1 MALLIFVYFIKIGTF
16 TFGSGWSILA
26 QMEQEF
32 VDKRHWITKAELL
45 DLLAV
50 GKSLPGIMIPL
61 IMEEMAGHGW
71 MSADDLTNLI
81 AIAEM
86 TLGSLGVNCATFAG
100 TQTAGAA
107 GGLVAVLGVL
117 SPAFTLTLAAAVFF
131 HKFKDSKVMSYIMR
145 VVKPLCIGMILE
157 VLISLSG
164 NTYLDA
170 GSISWM
176 GIAIGLLCFWLLQK
190 RKMSVPKVIGIAA
203 ALGVVGF
210 GVL

>member
-1 MALLIFVYFIKIGTF
+1 MLETLVQLFVAFARIGF
-16 TFGSGWSILA
+16 TSFGGTS
-26 QMEQEF
+26 
-32 VDKRHWITKAELL
+32 
-45 DLLAV
+45 
-50 GKSLPGIMIPL
+50 MIPL
-61 IMEEMAGHGW
+61 ILDEMSSHGW
-71 MSADDLTNLI
+71 MSAEDLTNLI

-86 TLGSLGVNCATFAG
+86 TPGSLGVNCATFAG
-100 TQTAGAA
+100 TQTAGAI

-131 HKFKDSKVMSYIMR
+131 QKFRDSKVMTYIMK

-157 VLISLSG
+157 VLVSLSMS
-164 NTYLDA
+164 TYTGEA
-170 GSISWM
+170 GGVSII

-190 RKMSVPKVIGIAA
+190 KKMSVPKVIGIAA

>member
-1 MALLIFVYFIKIGTF
+1 MLETLVQLFFAFARIGF
-16 TFGSGWSILA
+16 TSFGGTS
-26 QMEQEF
+26 
-32 VDKRHWITKAELL
+32 
-45 DLLAV
+45 
-50 GKSLPGIMIPL
+50 MIPL
-61 IMEEMAGHGW
+61 ILDEMSSHGW

-86 TLGSLGVNCATFAG
+86 TPGSLGVNCATFAG
-100 TQTAGAA
+100 TQTAGAI
-107 GGLVAVLGVL
+107 GG

-131 HKFKDSKVMSYIMR
+131 QKFRTSKVMGWIMK

-157 VLISLSG
+157 VLLSLSLS
-164 NTYLDA
+164 TYA
-170 GSISWM
+170 GEGGIRFV

-190 RKMSVPKVIGIAA
+190 KKMSVPKVIGIAA

>member
-1 MALLIFVYFIKIGTF
+1 
-16 TFGSGWSILA
+16 
-26 QMEQEF
+26 
-32 VDKRHWITKAELL
+32 
-45 DLLAV
+45 
-50 GKSLPGIMIPL
+50 
-61 IMEEMAGHGW
+61 
-71 MSADDLTNLI
+71 
-81 AIAEM
+81 
-86 TLGSLGVNCATFAG
+86 
-100 TQTAGAA
+100 
-107 GGLVAVLGVL
+107 
-117 SPAFTLTLAAAVFF
+117 
-131 HKFKDSKVMSYIMR
+131 MR

-170 GSISWM
+170 GGISWM

>member
-1 MALLIFVYFIKIGTF
+1 MLETLVQLFLSFAKIGF
-16 TFGSGWSILA
+16 TSFGGAS
-26 QMEQEF
+26 
-32 VDKRHWITKAELL
+32 
-45 DLLAV
+45 
-50 GKSLPGIMIPL
+50 MIPL

-86 TLGSLGVNCATFAG
+86 TPGSLGVNCATFAG
-100 TQTAGAA
+100 TQTAGAV

-170 GSISWM
+170 GGISWM

>member
-1 MALLIFVYFIKIGTF
+1 MGADAQPQQ
-16 TFGSGWSILA
+16 LA
-26 QMEQEF
+26 AAGGN
-32 VDKRHWITKAELL
+32 VAELGVQPPVGSVGL
-45 DLLAV
+45 GGPLAEQ
-50 GKSLPGIMIPL
+50 LPGIMITNITML
-61 IMEEMAGHGW
+61 FGYQMAG
-71 MSADDLTNLI
+71 
-81 AIAEM
+81 
-86 TLGSLGVNCATFAG
+86 V
-100 TQTAGAA
+100 A
-107 GGLVAVLGVL
+107 GGILAVLGVL
-117 SPAFTLTLAAAVFF
+117 SPAFTLTLAAVFF

-170 GSISWM
+170 GGISWM

>member
-1 MALLIFVYFIKIGTF
+1 MEKTIARPQGVRMALLLLGYFIKIGTF

-50 GKSLPGIMIPL
+50 GKSLPGIMITNITML
-61 IMEEMAGHGW
+61 FGYQMAG
-71 MSADDLTNLI
+71 
-81 AIAEM
+81 
-86 TLGSLGVNCATFAG
+86 V
-100 TQTAGAA
+100 A
-107 GGLVAVLGVL
+107 GGILAVLGVL

-170 GSISWM
+170 GGISWM

-203 ALGVVGF
+203 VLGVVGF

>member
-1 MALLIFVYFIKIGTF
+1 MLETLVQLFLSFARIGF
-16 TFGSGWSILA
+16 TSFGGTS
-26 QMEQEF
+26 
-32 VDKRHWITKAELL
+32 
-45 DLLAV
+45 
-50 GKSLPGIMIPL
+50 MIPL
-61 IMEEMAGHGW
+61 IMDEMSSHGW
-71 MSADDLTNLI
+71 MTADELTNLI

-86 TLGSLGVNCATFAG
+86 TPGSLGVNCATFAG
-100 TQTAGAA
+100 TQTAGAI

-131 HKFKDSKVMSYIMR
+131 QKFRTSKVMGCIMR

-157 VLISLSG
+157 VLLSLSG
-164 NTYLDA
+164 SAYLSET
-170 GSISWM
+170 GISVM

-190 RKMSVPKVIGIAA
+190 KKMSVPKVIGIAA

>member
-1 MALLIFVYFIKIGTF
+1 MLETLMQLFFAFARIGF
-16 TFGSGWSILA
+16 TSFGGTS
-26 QMEQEF
+26 
-32 VDKRHWITKAELL
+32 
-45 DLLAV
+45 
-50 GKSLPGIMIPL
+50 MIPL
-61 IMEEMAGHGW
+61 ILDEMESHGW
-71 MSADDLTNLI
+71 MTAEDLTNLI

-86 TLGSLGVNCATFAG
+86 TPGSLGVNCATFAG
-100 TQTAGAA
+100 TQTAGPV

-131 HKFKDSKVMSYIMR
+131 TRFRESKVMGYIMR

-157 VLISLSG
+157 VLLSLSAS
-164 NTYLDA
+164 TY
-170 GSISWM
+170 GTETGISVV

>member
-1 MALLIFVYFIKIGTF
+1 MGLG
-16 TFGSGWSILA
+16 GPLA
-26 QMEQEF
+26 EQ
-32 VDKRHWITKAELL
+32 
-45 DLLAV
+45 
-50 GKSLPGIMIPL
+50 LPGIMITNITML
-61 IMEEMAGHGW
+61 FGYQMAG
-71 MSADDLTNLI
+71 
-81 AIAEM
+81 
-86 TLGSLGVNCATFAG
+86 V
-100 TQTAGAA
+100 A
-107 GGLVAVLGVL
+107 GGILAVLGVL

>member
-1 MALLIFVYFIKIGTF
+1 MLETLVQLFLSFARIGF
-16 TFGSGWSILA
+16 TSFGGTS
-26 QMEQEF
+26 
-32 VDKRHWITKAELL
+32 
-45 DLLAV
+45 
-50 GKSLPGIMIPL
+50 MIPL
-61 IMEEMAGHGW
+61 IMDEMSAHGW
-71 MSADDLTNLI
+71 MTADELTNLI

-86 TLGSLGVNCATFAG
+86 TPGSLGVNCATFAG
-100 TQTAGAA
+100 TQTAGAV

-131 HKFKDSKVMSYIMR
+131 QKFRTSKVMGCIMR

-157 VLISLSG
+157 VLLSLSG
-164 NTYLDA
+164 STYLSET
-170 GSISWM
+170 GISVM

-190 RKMSVPKVIGIAA
+190 KKMSVPKVIGIAA

>member
-1 MALLIFVYFIKIGTF
+1 MLETLVQLFFAFAKIGF
-16 TFGSGWSILA
+16 TSFGGAS
-26 QMEQEF
+26 
-32 VDKRHWITKAELL
+32 
-45 DLLAV
+45 
-50 GKSLPGIMIPL
+50 MIPL

-86 TLGSLGVNCATFAG
+86 TPGSLGVNCATFAG
-100 TQTAGAA
+100 TQTAGAV

-131 HKFKDSKVMSYIMR
+131 YKFKDSKVMSYIMR

-170 GSISWM
+170 GGISWM

>member
-50 GKSLPGIMIPL
+50 GKSLPGIMITNITML
-61 IMEEMAGHGW
+61 FGYQMAG
-71 MSADDLTNLI
+71 A
-81 AIAEM
+81 
-86 TLGSLGVNCATFAG
+86 V
-100 TQTAGAA
+100 

-170 GSISWM
+170 GGISWM

-203 ALGVVGF
+203 VLGVVGF